1 MEKNGLTLESLKLPG
16 DLQKLDYDEL
26 DIVASL
32 TRQRIIETVSRNGG
46 HLAPSLGV
54 VELTIALLRTYNLDE
69 DKIVWDVGH
78 QSYAYKIL
86 TDRLSSFHTL
96 RRFGGISGFCKPSES
111 PYDVCVS
118 GHTSTSI
125 SAASGLSV
133 GKAIQGGNG
142 QVACVIGDGAMS
154 GGMAFEA
161 LNNLGSLN
169 KNLVVILN
177 DNEMSISR
185 NTGGFAAYL
194 SQTLTGEF
202 ATKVKRDIENIF
214 EDAPLGDKLLAFA
227 KKVESSIIGF
237 LTPGSI
243 FEQLGIK
250 YIGPINGHKIK
261 DIEKAIKNAKLQ
273 STPVLIHVLTVKG
286 KGYEKAEECPDIF
299 HGISAF
305 DVKSGKSTEAKPD
318 NPSWTKIFSEKIISF
333 AESDGKVVAVT
344 AAMKDGT
351 GLKNFA
357 EKYPER
363 FFDVGIAEQHAV
375 TFCAG
380 LATSGMKPYFA
391 VYSTFLQ
398 RAYDQIIHDVAIPSL
413 PVTICI
419 DRAGL
424 VGADGPTHH
433 GMFDM
438 AYLRAV
444 PNFTVMLP
452 KDPFEFNEMMD
463 IAKNLQTPAAIRYP
477 RGEAKSWELPKTPV
491 EIGVPEIIA
500 KGRDIAIVSCGHI
513 FGEAYALYKKLT
525 DAGASVSLIN
535 LRFLKP
541 LNTERLL
548 SELTGKALVITVEE
562 GVLNGGAGEMI
573 QSVMIDGGVCQ
584 KVMRFGLPDK
594 FIEHGSVAELRKT
607 VGLDAQSMFHK
618 AETYLKQSVKSPLK
632 IL

>member
-1 MEKNGLTLESLKLPG
+1 MEKNDLTLESLKLPG
-16 DLQKLDYDEL
+16 DLQTLDYDQL
-26 DIVASL
+26 DIIASL
-32 TRQRIIETVSRNGG
+32 TRQRILDVVSHNGG

-54 VELTIALLRTYNLDE
+54 VELTIALLRSYNLDK
-69 DKIVWDVGH
+69 DKIIWDVGH

-86 TDRLSSFHTL
+86 TDRLASFHTL
-96 RRFGGISGFCKPSES
+96 RRFGGISGFCRPAES

-118 GHTSTSI
+118 GHTSTSV

-133 GKAIQGGNG
+133 GTAIQGGSG
-142 QVACVIGDGAMS
+142 LVACVIGDGAMS

-202 ATKVKRDIENIF
+202 ATKIKRDMENIF
-214 EDAPLGDKLLAFA
+214 EDAPLGDKFLSFA

-273 STPVLIHVLTVKG
+273 NTPVLIHVLTVKG

-299 HGISAF
+299 HGVSAF
-305 DVKSGKSTEAKPD
+305 DVKSGKSTEIKAA
-318 NPSWTKIFSEKIISF
+318 NPSWTKIFSIKINEF
-333 AESDGKVVAVT
+333 AQNNTKIAAVT

-351 GLKNFA
+351 GLKTFS

-380 LATSGMKPYFA
+380 LATSGMRPYFA

-398 RAYDQIIHDVAIPSL
+398 RAYDQVIHDVAIPNL
-413 PVTICI
+413 PVTFCI

-424 VGADGPTHH
+424 VGADGSTHH
-433 GMFDM
+433 GIFDM

-452 KDPFEFNEMMD
+452 KDPFELEEMMD
-463 IAKNLQTPAAIRYP
+463 ISKNMNSPVAIRYP
-477 RGEAKSWELPKTPV
+477 RGEGKSWDIPQISVELG
-491 EIGVPEIIA
+491 IPEIIT

-513 FGEAYALYKKLT
+513 FQESYPLYKKLA
-525 DAGASVSLIN
+525 DEGMSVSLIN

-541 LNTERLL
+541 LKSEVLL
-548 SELTGKALVITVEE
+548 AELAGKSLVITVEE
-562 GVLNGGAGEMI
+562 GILNGGAGEMI
-573 QSVMIDGGVCQ
+573 QSVMIDGGIFQ
-584 KVMRFGLPDK
+584 KVLRFGLPDN
-594 FIEHGSVAELRKT
+594 FVEHGSVGELRKI
-607 VGLDAQSMFHK
+607 VGLDWESMFK
-618 AETYLKQSVKSPLK
+618 TICDYLQKDTKSHLK
-632 IL
+632 IG